1 MNLFYLFI
9 LFLNFSCKN
18 AVPLFRSLKKDSV
31 AGVSLQV
38 HKNSA
43 KFATEVMVF

>member
-1 MNLFYLFI
+1 MNLFFF
-9 LFLNFSCKN
+9 FLIVAVKN